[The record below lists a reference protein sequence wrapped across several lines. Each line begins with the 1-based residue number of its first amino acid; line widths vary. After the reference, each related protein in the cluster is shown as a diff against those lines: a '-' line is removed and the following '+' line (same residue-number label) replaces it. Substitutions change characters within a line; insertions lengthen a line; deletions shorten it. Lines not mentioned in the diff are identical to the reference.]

1 MKQYI
6 KSALKT
12 FYDGVVFKG
21 KANKEEYVVYIFF
34 MVLFPAIT
42 YLMFGFILWLSK
54 YILFLSSVSIYFAT
68 LALTSLF
75 IPMLSLPALTVRRL
89 NDANKSKLF
98 LVLFII
104 PFFIPTM
111 FRLLVLL
118 IILIYFAN
126 IGKNNNEKIDKD
138 EIIRYDQ

>member
-6 KSALKT
+6 KTVFKT
-12 FYDGVVFKG
+12 FYDGVIFKG
-21 KANKEEYVVYIFF
+21 KATKQEYIAYIFF
-34 MVLFPAIT
+34 MVLFPATT
-42 YLMFGFILWLSK
+42 YLMFGFIMWLSK
-54 YILFLSSVSIYFAT
+54 YISLLSSVSIYFAT
-68 LALTSLF
+68 LALTSIF

-98 LVLFII
+98 LLLFIV

-126 IGKNNNEKIDKD
+126 MGKNNAQKVDEDK
-138 EIIRYDQ
+138 IIRYDQ